1 MRAVI
6 SVVTQRFHLTCD
18 APPLLRIDCCDLHSS
33 CLFCSFVL
41 TQRLLCL
48 ALFSSVLLFPVCSV
62 IVVSFIPFIIRLCA
76 FCQVVVVFC
85 FVYYSSCLTHFT
97 PLDLLSLWD
106 RDRLGSCWSTSV
118 IRSRYPFIVFF
129 FFLELDSVHY
139 IQRTF
144 ALPRCTSL
152 SSVSSSYLPLLLLG
166 VKDPVDRTFHVIEFQ
181 EMETGTKMY
190 FRKYK
195 KCTSV

>member
-129 FFLELDSVHY
+129 SFLNWILCTIFRGPLLCRD
-139 IQRTF
+139 
-144 ALPRCTSL
+144 ALVYPLYLLLTSL
-152 SSVSSSYLPLLLLG
+152 SFSWVLKTP
-166 VKDPVDRTFHVIEFQ
+166 
-181 EMETGTKMY
+181 
-190 FRKYK
+190 
-195 KCTSV
+195 